1 MGVGGG
7 DDMGRIC
14 VFWQRCLRLRRNQG
28 RRGGDCRPQ
37 VGSCLENNV
46 PVQISDKSSTD
57 NGTIVI
63 SNISI
68 GYDMVDAHGR
78 RARAKTGQARRKK
91 EEINALVKIKLD
103 DLRKNRKGRVVQNQ
117 AAGRICIRL
126 IVPAR
131 IKRADDAGWVDVVP
145 IAHPVKDRVIDQR
158 RGVAVVGRFF
168 GLELIDKSVILGVIG
183 K

>member
-1 MGVGGG
+1 
-7 DDMGRIC
+7 MGRIC
-14 VFWQRCLRLRRNQG
+14 VFWQRRLRLRCGQG
-28 RRGGDCRPQ
+28 GCGGDCRPQ
-37 VGSCLENNV
+37 VGSCLEDNV
-46 PVQISDKSSTD
+46 LVQISDKRSTD

-63 SNISI
+63 SNTSI
-68 GYDMVDAHGR
+68 GYDMVDTHDRLASAKASQGR
-78 RARAKTGQARRKK
+78 GKK
-91 EEINALVKIKLD
+91 EEIDIPVKIKLD
-103 DLRKNRKGRVVQNQ
+103 NLRKDRKGRIVQNQ
-117 AAGRICIRL
+117 AAWWICIRL